1 MTMNS
6 IYKIFFLNNGLPI
19 LPLIDDLASWN
30 SKKEYVSLVGQ
41 VLLDGLSLSNEEIL
55 QFSKE
60 EEVPLVALSLP
71 SGKFSDDEIIA
82 FLNNGFLLCSL
93 VAKMLKQPTTW
104 LSN

>member
-1 MTMNS
+1 MV
-6 IYKIFFLNNGLPI
+6 LPI

-41 VLLDGLSLSNEEIL
+41 VLLDGSSLSNEEIL

-82 FLNNGFLLCSL
+82 FLNNGVSSCSL
-93 VAKMLKQPTTW
+93 LAKMLKQPTIW

>member
-1 MTMNS
+1 M
-6 IYKIFFLNNGLPI
+6 ILPI

-41 VLLDGLSLSNEEIL
+41 VLLDGSSLSNEEIL

-82 FLNNGFLLCSL
+82 FLNNGVSSL
-93 VAKMLKQPTTW
+93 FIASQDAKTAEHLV
-104 LSN
+104 